1 MESSSSESRTI
12 FLDEPEISLHVDWQE
27 LLIEKIRLL
36 NPNCQVLIATHAPSV
51 LLDGWQPFVTNI
63 DDIKFRA
70 QKK

>member
-1 MESSSSESRTI
+1 MLIEE
-12 FLDEPEISLHVDWQE
+12 EILGGDAPNYADWQE

-63 DDIKFRA
+63 DDIKFRN